1 MPDNSNNRERF
12 ELLDAVLRRDVPPE
26 EPLTAELEARI
37 IASIRTESVR
47 RGRALTFRRFVITGA
62 LAAGVLLA
70 ITLLVVSRLGPNS
83 AMPVAAP
90 NTNGSGGE
98 DVLAKIPP
106 APAIVDD
113 SLAAVEEFAADSVV
127 QEMRYLARDASDIGS
142 AMLASLPVDVSG
154 GGQSRWWM
162 KLIEK

>member
-47 RGRALTFRRFVITGA
+47 RGRVLTFRRFVITGA
-62 LAAGVLLA
+62 IAAGVLLA
-70 ITLLVVSRLGPNS
+70 IVLLVTSRLGVDSP
-83 AMPVAAP
+83 APIAP
-90 NTNGSGGE
+90 NTNRSGGE

-142 AMLASLPVDVSG
+142 AMLASLPVDVRG